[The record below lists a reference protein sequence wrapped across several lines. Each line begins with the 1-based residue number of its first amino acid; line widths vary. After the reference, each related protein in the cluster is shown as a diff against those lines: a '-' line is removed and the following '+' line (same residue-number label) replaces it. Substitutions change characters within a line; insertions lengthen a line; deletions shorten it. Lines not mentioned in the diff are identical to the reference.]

1 MRGSLGGV
9 ALLLWTA
16 AAAAQPFSFPEGNH
30 GRGELRYRNGI
41 PVLSVA
47 GTPEEI
53 GEQVGALAVA
63 PAQRVLAYPRQ
74 LLEQVHL
81 GLLWHPLL
89 KAGERMVA
97 HFPTDYRAELE
108 ATIRA
113 ARVDRDPVVAGNT
126 FFDLKKILACSAL

>member
-16 AAAAQPFSFPEGNH
+16 AAAGQPFQFPEGNH

-47 GTPEEI
+47 GTPDEI

-63 PAQRVLAYPRQ
+63 PARRLLDYPHELLRQ
-74 LLEQVHL
+74 IHL
-81 GLLWHPLL
+81 GLLWHPLV
-89 KAGERMVA
+89 KAGEHMVER
-97 HFPTDYRAELE
+97 FPADYRAELE
-108 ATIRA
+108 
-113 ARVDRDPVVAGNT
+113 
-126 FFDLKKILACSAL
+126 